1 MGVLLNELSAYT
13 TNNKWKDKEMVSGQD
28 ITFKLGLIKGL
39 TVFLDYDDE
48 GVKKEESL
56 VDNSGV
62 NI

>member
-1 MGVLLNELSAYT
+1 
-13 TNNKWKDKEMVSGQD
+13 MVSGQD